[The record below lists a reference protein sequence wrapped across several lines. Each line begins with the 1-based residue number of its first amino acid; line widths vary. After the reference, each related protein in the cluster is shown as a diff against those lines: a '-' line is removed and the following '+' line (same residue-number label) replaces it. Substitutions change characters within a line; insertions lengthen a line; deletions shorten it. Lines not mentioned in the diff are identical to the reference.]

1 MMKLIMK
8 GSTDCIMGEYDL
20 GEESSEG
27 YNQKLMSALRDF
39 ASCMQD
45 GDTLTVVDEVTV

>member
-1 MMKLIMK
+1 MKLIMK
-8 GSTDCIMGEYDL
+8 GSTGCEMGTYDL
-20 GEESSEG
+20 GEEGSSE